1 VASRVTRKKPVIALK
16 SGRSE
21 TGALAA
27 QSHTGSLVGK
37 DEVYEAAFSQC
48 GIIRASD
55 AEEVEDLSLAFL
67 RLPLMKGKRLAIMSW
82 AGGAGVFATDACE
95 RYGLE
100 LAKLSPVTVSK
111 IGQLAPPWLRIH
123 NPVDLWA
130 SIGLI
135 FTPQSFEERIR
146 IVLEALLAEE
156 NADAVMVV
164 APDFVGMFGEH
175 GDISSLFLD
184 ITETLE
190 HRPLIFATS
199 GAPGKFIAK
208 IEQGNRMVVFPSPE
222 RGVRA
227 LARMW
232 SYSQRLEGP

>member
-1 VASRVTRKKPVIALK
+1 MASRVTRKKPVIALK

-67 RLPLMKGKRLAIMSW
+67 RLPPMKGKRLAIMSW

-100 LAKLSPVTVSK
+100 LAKLSPATVSK

-135 FTPQSFEERIR
+135 FDPQSFKERIK

-156 NADAVMVV
+156 NADAVMAV

-208 IEQGNRMVVFPSPE
+208 IEQGNRTVVFPTPE

-232 SYSQRLEGP
+232 SYTQRLK